1 MATKKDV
8 DNAKAIAAANKAA
21 AQTAKEQAAHEKDIA
36 NYKDKTL
43 RASLSARGISKEE
56 YLNAQKRA
64 RDEAVVTKQKQDQA
78 KIGKTTASLTQKIN
92 KLLDSGAGAIL
103 KSYNLTEQLEQ
114 SQQAAVLSTGDL
126 QKGYNLVNDAQLAA
140 VDAIKAGTF
149 DANGFMEDLEEQ
161 FEGMSDEAKEALDT
175 MRDSLKSFSKTAEE
189 AGKGLEN
196 ALNIDAK
203 TLDGLEGAR
212 DKLKEYS
219 AIASS
224 PKLMGAFAIGL
235 AVKFMT
241 DFVGK
246 ALEVKQSLGVSAVES
261 ARIATNLKAASVSA
275 KLFGGSAEQ
284 AEAAVFSLEENFGSL
299 DNISLGI
306 STKVGALTGQFG
318 LAGDSAG
325 KLLKS
330 LEGVS
335 GASLETN
342 IELTKAI
349 GQLARAEGVSPAKV
363 LNDIAED
370 TETFAK
376 FGKDGGRNIGQA
388 AVQARKL
395 GVNMATVAGI
405 AESLLSFE
413 ESIEKQMEASVL
425 LGRQL
430 NLDKARELALTGDI
444 DGLQKEIVNQVG
456 SQADFEAMNVVQR
469 QALADAVGVQ
479 VGDLAKI
486 VAGDKTSAEL
496 AKDAAAEEE
505 KRVSLMTRLAEQT
518 ANLNVASLIGQ
529 GINTAIAAVTM
540 TRLGTEE
547 AINKTKGKGIL
558 LGAKDLAKN
567 AGGAIATLAK
577 GAGSIFSSFGM
588 IPFGIGIP
596 LAIAA
601 VASMY
606 ALAKKAKGSVPKLET
621 GGVVKK
627 TGMAEVHK
635 GEAFSGTKNE
645 MGFGASMKE
654 TERLLSEN
662 TAAVKQLTAKHT
674 ELMNTLTGKV
684 GEMAMS

>member
-1 MATKKDV
+1 MATIKEQKEA
-8 DNAKAIAAANKAA
+8 NKLAKENLKSLENIAAAQKRINELYDIGSKRTKAQNA
-21 AQTAKEQAAHEKDIA
+21 ELARQ
-36 NYKDKTL
+36 YKVLYGNQETLDESLKTRASTIGVEKTL
-43 RASLSARGISKEE
+43 
-56 YLNAQKRA
+56 
-64 RDEAVVTKQKQDQA
+64 TKLGKSN
-78 KIGKTTASLTQKIN
+78 IGQILKAN
-92 KLLDSGAGAIL
+92 KLLNQQLDIDETIAEVKELQGKGDFAGAQ
-103 KSYNLTEQLEQ
+103 NLAK
-114 SQQAAVLSTGDL
+114 QAETYSDVLSNLG
-126 QKGYNLVNDAQLAA
+126 KGADDVSTIA
-140 VDAIKAGTF
+140 DAI
-149 DANGFMEDLEEQ
+149 
-161 FEGMSDEAKEALDT
+161 AKGGLGPFA
-175 MRDSLKSFSKTAEE
+175 DSLEDIMKILMQMPDVADKIKIE
-189 AGKGLEN
+189 K
-196 ALNIDAK
+196 D
-203 TLDGLEGAR
+203 TLDGADTFRDRMKQIGDTFGFIDIKQTFSFAGA
-212 DKLKEYS
+212 LLLAKEFLDTS
-219 AIASS
+219 LDI
-224 PKLMGAFAIGL
+224 
-235 AVKFMT
+235 
-241 DFVGK
+241 
-246 ALEVKQSLGVSAVES
+246 KQSLGVSGLES
-261 ARIATNLKAASVSA
+261 ARIATNLKAANIA
-275 KLFGGSAEQ
+275 ARAFGGNAQE
-284 AEAAVFSLEENFGSL
+284 AEAAVLSLEENFGSI
-299 DNISLGI
+299 DTISLGV
-306 STKVGALTGQFG
+306 SAKVGALTGQFG

-430 NLDKARELALTGDI
+430 NLDKARELALTGDL

-547 AINKTKGKGIL
+547 SINKTKGKGIL
-558 LGAKDLAKN
+558 LGAKDLAKSA
-567 AGGAIATLAK
+567 AGAVATLAK
-577 GAGSIFSSFGM
+577 GAGAIFSSFGM

-674 ELMNTLTGKV
+674 ELMNSLTGKV